1 MIKIEFEKVTFLT
14 RSIRIAF
21 TTLPESGSLERVLYN
36 PFMESNIT
44 KWGSVEIFVS
54 ILGRI
59 SFIFDS
65 NVVNNVRFGIV
76 RSCDL
81 IYPEKRKSRSMYKTG
96 RLWLDVIS
104 WISLILENA
113 FS

>member
-1 MIKIEFEKVTFLT
+1 MSSIEFENETFLA
-14 RSIRIAF
+14 RSISIEF
-21 TTLPESGSLERVLYN
+21 TILPESVLFERVLYN

-44 KWGSVEIFVS
+44 RWGSVEIFVS

-59 SFIFDS
+59 PFMFDS
-65 NVVNNVRFGIV
+65 KVLNNVRSDIV
-76 RSCDL
+76 RSCDWK
-81 IYPEKRKSRSMYKTG
+81 YPEKRKSRSIYKIG
-96 RLWLDVIS
+96 RLCLDVIS